1 MISCHTILWLS
12 NEKQENSRWLNFN
25 LNQIFMQSIIY
36 LKYECYIIIL
46 LNNKQW
52 FYVIM
57 YYQWMAY
64 YNL

>member
-1 MISCHTILWLS
+1 
-12 NEKQENSRWLNFN
+12 
-25 LNQIFMQSIIY
+25 MQSIIY